1 MKKDKTNEKRFKK
14 VKKNIK
20 GITLIALVVT
30 IIVLLILAGV
40 ALNLTIGQNGIF
52 SRAQETVVLH
62 ENASVYEQLQFVVAD
77 YQMDDIENN
86 KETEILTKLIS
97 DGYVNSDNSL
107 NVERLMGRRLQTG
120 RGNLENGDVYVLE
133 QRQSTDST
141 SSSDSNSA
149 LKYYLIYYNDEMAEI
164 NLGLAF
170 DVNNVNSSTET
181 NLAAGLYETGTENL
195 IKTWDEMIEDGD
207 ITVEGTTWTRLND
220 ASLEGDLVISREITD
235 IGTDQYNL
243 LNSFCGWGYC
253 SITGLYIPNSISEI
267 TNLSS
272 FDHVTNI
279 IIEDG
284 VSIIGDRAF
293 YRCSAL
299 KQIDIPNSVKRIGW
313 SAFSE
318 SGLQEIVI
326 PENVEVI
333 ENEAFSFCED
343 LERVQIQ
350 GELKYIGRIAFY
362 NTNLTTLYIPGS
374 VVIIEVNNYDE
385 TIVDDGVVLY
395 FGHDSKPEGWSDLY
409 NESETCKYGYTYEE
423 YEAEINNL

>member
-1 MKKDKTNEKRFKK
+1 MKEKIKKIKKDVR
-14 VKKNIK
+14 

-40 ALNLTIGQNGIF
+40 AINLTIGQNGIF
-52 SRAQETVVLH
+52 TRAEDSTVRY
-62 ENASVYEQLQFVVAD
+62 EAASVYEQLQFVIAD

-86 KETEILTKLIS
+86 RETEILAKLKS
-97 DGYVNSDNSL
+97 DGYVNSDNTV
-107 NVERLMGRRLQTG
+107 NIERLMGRSLQTG
-120 RGNLENGDVYVLE
+120 RGSLEDGDVYVLE
-133 QRQSTDST
+133 QRQSTAS
-141 SSSDSNSA
+141 SVSSDSNSS
-149 LKYYLIYYNDEMAEI
+149 LKYYLIYYNDEMAET
-164 NLGLAF
+164 NLGVAF
-170 DVNNVNSSTET
+170 EANSSTEI

-207 ITVEGTTWTRLND
+207 ITVEGTTWTRLNNTT
-220 ASLEGDLVISREITD
+220 LVGDIVISREITN
-235 IGTDQYNL
+235 IGTDDYNL
-243 LNSFCGWGYC
+243 LNSRCGWGYC

-272 FDHVTNI
+272 FNHVTNI
-279 IIEDG
+279 EIEEG
-284 VSIIGDRAF
+284 VEIIGDRAF

-374 VVIIEVNNYDE
+374 VVIIEVHNYDE

-423 YEAEINNL
+423 YEAEISNL

>member
-1 MKKDKTNEKRFKK
+1 MKEKIKKIKKDVR
-14 VKKNIK
+14 

-40 ALNLTIGQNGIF
+40 AINLTIGQNGIF
-52 SRAQETVVLH
+52 TRAEDSTVRY
-62 ENASVYEQLQFVVAD
+62 EAASVYEQLQFVIAD

-86 KETEILTKLIS
+86 RETEILAKLKS
-97 DGYVNSDNSL
+97 DGYVNSDNTV
-107 NVERLMGRRLQTG
+107 NIERLMGRSLQTG
-120 RGNLENGDVYVLE
+120 RGSLEDGDVYVLE
-133 QRQSTDST
+133 QRQSTAS
-141 SSSDSNSA
+141 SVSSDSNSS
-149 LKYYLIYYNDEMAEI
+149 LKYYLIYYNDEMAET
-164 NLGLAF
+164 NLGVAF
-170 DVNNVNSSTET
+170 ESNSSTEI

-207 ITVEGTTWTRLND
+207 ITVEGTTWTRLNNTT
-220 ASLEGDLVISREITD
+220 LVGDIVISREITN
-235 IGTDQYNL
+235 IGTDDYNL
-243 LNSFCGWGYC
+243 LNSLCGWGYC

-267 TNLSS
+267 TNFSG
-272 FDHVTNI
+272 FDNVTNVE
-279 IIEDG
+279 IEEG
-284 VSIIGDRAF
+284 VEIIGDRAF

-333 ENEAFSFCED
+333 ENEAFRFCED

-374 VVIIEVNNYDE
+374 VVIIEVHNYDE